1 MRYFNWRAHHKRQF
15 KRCCSQALSLA
26 QGQTLATQTQD
37 VEVTEESIGLV
48 SLGLNNPGLPTI
60 DDLAQELNNFGVT
73 TRDMINIFQ
82 AMEKVGALNAEIIYQ

>member
-1 MRYFNWRAHHKRQF
+1 
-15 KRCCSQALSLA
+15 LA
-26 QGQTLATQTQD
+26 QGGQTLATQTQD

-48 SLGLNNPGLPTI
+48 SLGLNKPGLPTI
-60 DDLAQELNNFGVT
+60 DDLAQELNNLGVT